1 MKTDSETQLSN
12 ALFPASI
19 MEYCGLD
26 HSEYGVSYEDVIV
39 RGASPE
45 RIINIYNNQG
55 SNVSPKPVCRYRVT
69 GDAHDFG
76 CWEYIE

>member
-1 MKTDSETQLSN
+1 MCNVIGFSSYDRFERVIL
-12 ALFPASI
+12 
-19 MEYCGLD
+19 G
-26 HSEYGVSYEDVIV
+26 GVSYEDVIV